1 MNLYRLF
8 RFSLIAFLVLLFIL
22 SCSIKP
28 LGTNYIDLVNPLI
41 GTAPSTTISALQHG
55 EDVKENNAQVVPYVT
70 VPFGMT
76 NWTPQTKETETK
88 CIAPYYYTDTKISG
102 FRGSHWLSGSCV
114 QDYGSMTIMPITGT
128 LKCQAD
134 ERASHF
140 SHDTEKTSPYNY
152 NVNLAD
158 HHIDVNMTA
167 TKRCGL
173 FQFTFENSGEA
184 HIIVNPNSDE
194 GEGFIQI
201 NADKKEIVGYNPVHK
216 IYQGSGD
223 KAGFSGYF
231 VVQLSKSSKKFGV
244 YQNEKILEGNTQISN
259 LENIGA
265 YFSFNIEKGETIEA
279 KIGTSFTSIEQA
291 RKNLEAETTN
301 LDFAQAKENLKATWE
316 TLLSKVKVEG
326 TNKDEKVKFYTAL
339 YHSYLQ
345 PRTFNDVDG
354 TYVSFNGG
362 QQFMN
367 SGKED
372 YFTDFSMWDIYRSSL
387 PLFNLLT
394 PKVNGQMMQ
403 SLFSM
408 AEQGGWMPIFPCWN
422 SYTSAMIGDHSIAA
436 IADAYLKNNID
447 ISDKEY
453 GYLLQNAF
461 KTPDNYTDYVNGK
474 GRRALSSYI
483 NYGYVPLEDEVLES
497 FHKGEQVSRTL
508 EYAFDDFALSQ
519 IATQKGD
526 TLNARLLKKRAL
538 NYKNVYSVN
547 DSCVRGR
554 FSDGTFTEDFDKFI
568 RKPYITEGTPYQYTW
583 YVPQDINGLINLM
596 GGEDGFNA
604 NLDRFHI
611 AKQYWHGNEPGH
623 QIPFLYNYSGQ
634 PWKTQELVTQ
644 IMKTE
649 YSNSVGGLSG
659 NDDAGQ
665 MSAWYVFAA
674 LGFYP
679 VTPSVAEYVISGPH
693 FDKITLALG
702 NGKELIIN
710 AKGASSGSNYIQRMS
725 FNGVEYGKS
734 YLNHFSI
741 MKGGILHFEMG
752 KEPNKLWGI
761 GKESR
766 PFSISNN

>member
-8 RFSLIAFLVLLFIL
+8 RYRLIAVPVLLSVL
-22 SCSIKP
+22 SCSVK
-28 LGTNYIDLVNPLI
+28 TSVSKYVDFVNPLI

-55 EDVKENNAQVVPYVT
+55 EDEKENNAQVVPYVT

-76 NWTPQTKETETK
+76 NWTAQTKATETK
-88 CIAPYYYTDTKISG
+88 CVAPYYYTDTKISG

-114 QDYGSMTIMPITGT
+114 QDYGSMTIMPISGK
-128 LKCQAD
+128 LKCQTE
-134 ERASHF
+134 ERASSF

-158 HHIDVNMTA
+158 YKIDVNMTA

-194 GEGFIQI
+194 AEGFIQI
-201 NADKKEIVGYNPVHK
+201 NADKNEIVGYNPVHR
-216 IYQGSGD
+216 IYQGWGE

-231 VVQLSKSSKKFGV
+231 VVQLNKRSNKFGV
-244 YQNEKILEGNTQISN
+244 YQNEKKLEGNTQISN

-265 YFSFNIEKGETIEA
+265 YISFMVEKGETIEA

-291 RKNLEAETTN
+291 RKNLEAETKG
-301 LDFAQAKENLKATWE
+301 LDFAKAKENLKDNWE
-316 TLLSKVKVEG
+316 KLLSKVKVEG
-326 TNKDEKVKFYTAL
+326 INNDDKVKFYTAM

-345 PRTFNDVDG
+345 PRTFNDIDG

-362 QQFMN
+362 KQLMN

-387 PLFNLLT
+387 PLFNMLT
-394 PKVNGQMMQ
+394 PKVNGQMMR

-422 SYTSAMIGDHSIAA
+422 SYTSAMIGDHSVAA
-436 IADAYLKNNID
+436 IADAYMKNNIE

-453 GYLLQNAF
+453 SYLLQNAF
-461 KTPDNYTDYVNGK
+461 KTPERADYLNGK
-474 GRRALSSYI
+474 GRRALTSYLK
-483 NYGYVPLEDEVLES
+483 YGYIPLEDEVKES
-497 FHKGEQVSRTL
+497 FHQGEQVSRTL

-519 IATQKGD
+519 IASKKGD

-538 NYKNVYSVN
+538 NYQNVYSVA

-554 FSDGTFTEDFDKFI
+554 FADGTFTKDFDKFI

-583 YVPQDINGLINLM
+583 YVPQDIKGLMNLM
-596 GGEDGFNA
+596 GGENGFNA
-604 NLDRFHI
+604 NLYRFHA

-634 PWKTQELVTQ
+634 PWKTQELVSQ

-649 YSNSVGGLSG
+649 YSSEVGGLSG

-665 MSAWYVFAA
+665 MSAWYVFSA

-679 VTPSVAEYVISGPH
+679 VAPSVPQYVISGPH
-693 FDKITLALG
+693 FDKITLSLE
-702 NGKELIIN
+702 NGKKLIIN
-710 AKGASSGSNYIQRMS
+710 AKGASSGNNYIQKMS
-725 FNGVEYGKS
+725 FNGKAYDKT
-734 YLNHFSI
+734 YLDHFSV
-741 MKGGILHFEMG
+741 MNGGILDFEMG
-752 KEPNKLWGI
+752 NQPNKSWGTT
-761 GKESR
+761 KESR
-766 PFSISNN
+766 PFSLSNQ